1 MTSWEGMM
9 NFPVNTR
16 FLIKLNPLFPVWIDV
31 LKMLLEKMCRSD
43 NCDFSH
49 IHTVY
54 LYILYVLFINL
65 YSVIIHLGYISF
77 EHK

>member
-31 LKMLLEKMCRSD
+31 LKMLLEKMSGSD

-54 LYILYVLFINL
+54 LYGLYVLLICIVSL
-65 YSVIIHLGYISF
+65 YI
-77 EHK
+77 